1 MNVWPIRQL
10 ENLNECS
17 WELVIRV
24 KCLRVASCD
33 STANS
38 HLELARKI
46 RKQNSYGEHKQ
57 GKPTTGFDWHRQGWK
72 SKFRM
77 QEMLKL
83 ASGNAPAFRLWTS
96 EIRAIKTEPR
106 LGRSNRNL
114 DSGNQNTQTRA
125 IKQATQR
132 TPRARCWVSKVRKG
146 TYLDQFIGRRLPKA
160 NQNTRLVTAY
170 AVGFSLDR
178 LFRIEFIPKYE
189 FTDYVHG
196 VARARAMRQRE
207 PGLGAEL
214 RHWCCLR
221 TAVNSIRM

>member
-10 ENLNECS
+10 GNLNECS

-57 GKPTTGFDWHRQGWK
+57 GKPTTGFDWRRQGWK

-77 QEMLKL
+77 QEMLEL

-114 DSGNQNTQTRA
+114 DSGNQTGNPESLG
-125 IKQATQR
+125 QR
-132 TPRARCWVSKVRKG
+132 TPEPGAGLAKWE
-146 TYLDQFIGRRLPKA
+146 KA
-160 NQNTRLVTAY
+160 HTWIN
-170 AVGFSLDR
+170 SLDDDCQKQT
-178 LFRIEFIPKYE
+178 RI
-189 FTDYVHG
+189 
-196 VARARAMRQRE
+196 
-207 PGLGAEL
+207 LG
-214 RHWCCLR
+214 W
-221 TAVNSIRM
+221 